1 MKNCNTKSCKVHH
14 KKCNIKQYKKCD
26 KKQCKKCDKKQCNGH
41 KSYDYIVVGAGTVG
55 ATLAKL
61 LTDDNNTSVLV
72 LEAGVDLTADPDS
85 TSPNFGVAASASS
98 DNKNS
103 FQWLTNNEAPI
114 NIQSI
119 MHGGRKWG
127 GSSEHNYFYS
137 IRGSPDYWNNIATTV
152 NDSNWNYNNIS
163 QFLIQNETYT
173 GSTQSPSQR
182 GTNGPL
188 FIRQSVFPPTG
199 TIANLLA
206 NALNV
211 TTGIP
216 IIEDYNV
223 AISESISVKGQY
235 NQKEISPNTFIRQS
249 SATAYLNN
257 NIVTPGSDI
266 KIDSYGI
273 GHRKL
278 HISSKSTVNKVI
290 LEKKCDC
297 CHHTNNYKATGVIYN
312 KDGKSKHAHAKK
324 GVIICA
330 YFNSAT
336 ILQRSGIG
344 KMSELEPLGIQTLID
359 NPNVGHNLQS
369 HVAAPFLV
377 QSDSD
382 IILPILFSEPA
393 LSFTHARIA
402 NVAGPEPYPGIQILN
417 IPIPFVSPTISIPKE
432 WNVNPAAPLNYITSI
447 LVNVNPKSRGSI
459 VISHSDPNAIP
470 TSKLGY
476 FTDTYGPNPTYPS
489 NDVNLLVK
497 TLQLMY
503 ATVLQMRIDS
513 PTKTF
518 NVLYPDESIFLLT
531 GPTPGGDQYHALYNF
546 VLANPVNFVHFGG
559 STRMATCA
567 MDGVVD
573 SNLNVFGVDNLKVA
587 DIGVLP
593 NLSDGNTS
601 IPAFAIAYRAFQTI

>member
-1 MKNCNTKSCKVHH
+1 MKH
-14 KKCNIKQYKKCD
+14 
-26 KKQCKKCDKKQCNGH
+26 GP
-41 KSYDYIVVGAGTVG
+41 YDYIIVGAGTVG

-61 LTDDNNTSVLV
+61 LTDDNSTSVLL
-72 LEAGVDLTADPDS
+72 LEAGVDLTTDPGS
-85 TSPNFGVAASASS
+85 TSPSFGVAAVASS
-98 DNKNS
+98 DNKHS
-103 FQWLTNNEAPI
+103 FQILTNNEAPI
-114 NIQSI
+114 NIQSLI
-119 MHGGRKWG
+119 HGGRKWG
-127 GSSEHNYFYS
+127 GSSEHNFFYS
-137 IRGSPDYWNNIATTV
+137 IRGSPEYWNNLATTV

-163 QFLIQNETYT
+163 QFFIQNETYT
-173 GSTQSPSQR
+173 GVTQSPVQR

-188 FIRQSVFPPTG
+188 FIRQSNFPSTG

-223 AISESISVKGQY
+223 ATTESISVKSQY

-249 SATAYLNN
+249 SATSYLNS

-278 HISSKSTVNKVI
+278 HISSKSTVNKII
-290 LEKKCDC
+290 LGKKCNC
-297 CHHTNNYKATGVIYN
+297 CHHTNNYKAKGVVYDKN
-312 KDGKSKHAHAKK
+312 GKTKHVYATK

-330 YFNSAT
+330 YFNSAS

-369 HVAAPFLV
+369 HVAAPFMI
-377 QSDSD
+377 QSNSD

-393 LSFTHARIA
+393 LSFTHARVA

-417 IPIPFVSPTISIPKE
+417 VPIPFVPPAISIPKE
-432 WNVNPAAPLNYITSI
+432 WNVDPTAPFNYITSI
-447 LVNVNPKSRGSI
+447 IVNTNPKSRGSI
-459 VISHSDPNAIP
+459 VISHSDPNAMQ
-470 TSKLGY
+470 TSKLGF
-476 FTDTYGPNPTYPS
+476 FTDTDGPSLTYPS
-489 NDVNLLVK
+489 YDANLLVK
-497 TLQLMY
+497 ALQLMY
-503 ATVLQMRIDS
+503 TTVLQMRVDS

-518 NVLYPDESIFLLT
+518 NILYPDESIFLLP
-531 GPTPGGDQYHALYNF
+531 GATPGGDQYRALYNF

-559 STRMATCA
+559 TTRMSTSPI
-567 MDGVVD
+567 DGVVD
-573 SNLNVFGVDNLKVA
+573 SNLNVFGVDNLKIA
-587 DIGVLP
+587 DIGILP

-601 IPAFAIAYRAFQTI
+601 IPAFAIAYRAFQSIQTP